1 MRLRRIAQRDASQRG
16 GAYTIDQWC
25 FMVKEF
31 IEKNPTTGQKIM
43 FDQYFSQPIEYDP
56 DEKLVLHGEP
66 QRLYDL
72 QAPLRARLHIFNP
85 EDPSIIKDSEA
96 FSTMIAA
103 NKDPND
109 TSIVDSLP
117 FLLDLENTLRT
128 MAGVG
133 PITDKNLA
141 NQNHYPLYL
150 WFLAAPTLKAPEN
163 GQLPVSLTA
172 DEIKALVDRA
182 I

>member
-1 MRLRRIAQRDASQRG
+1 MRFRRSAQKG
-16 GAYTIDQWC
+16 GAYTIEQWC
-25 FMVKEF
+25 LRVKEF
-31 IEKNPTTGQKIM
+31 LEKNPTTGQKIV
-43 FDQYFSQPIEYDP
+43 FDQYFSEPIEYDP
-56 DEKLVLHGEP
+56 TDKLMLHGEST
-66 QRLYDL
+66 RVYDL
-72 QAPLRARLHIFNP
+72 QAPLRAQLHIFNP
-85 EDPSIIKDSEA
+85 EDPVIIKDSET

-103 NKDPND
+103 NKDPNM
-109 TSIVDSLP
+109 SIAETMP

-128 MAGVG
+128 MAGVT

-150 WFLAAPTLKAPEN
+150 WFLAAPTLQAPEN
-163 GQLPVSLTA
+163 GQMPVSLTA